1 MTELPTCCQNLTTD
15 SHALNDMVLLVGLL

>member
-15 SHALNDMVLLVGLL
+15 TMTWY